1 MTDSLHGLYLE
12 DLSEGQSESLS
23 KVITAQD
30 VEAFAEISGDTNPV
44 HLNEDYAKGTMFG
57 GRIAHGILTA
67 GLISAVLGTKL
78 PGPGAIY
85 LSQSLKFR
93 APVKLGD
100 LVEAKV
106 VVTAID
112 QEKRRVTLNT
122 SCSIADK
129 VVLEGEAVVMVDRK
143 AAAAAAA

>member
-1 MTDSLHGLYLE
+1 
-12 DLSEGQSESLS
+12 
-23 KVITAQD
+23 
-30 VEAFAEISGDTNPV
+30 
-44 HLNEDYAKGTMFG
+44 TMFG
-57 GRIAHGILTA
+57 GRIAHGMLTA

-100 LVEAKV
+100 EATAQV

-112 QEKRRVTLNT
+112 AEKRRVTLAT
-122 SCSIADK
+122 SVSVADK

-143 AAAAAAA
+143 AG

>member
-23 KVITAQD
+23 KVITAKD

-67 GLISAVLGTKL
+67 GLISAVLGTKP

>member
-1 MTDSLHGLYLE
+1 LYLE

-23 KVITAQD
+23 KVITAKD

>member
-1 MTDSLHGLYLE
+1 MDVAMTTNLHGFYLE
-12 DLSEGQSESLS
+12 DLSEGQSASLTRTIS
-23 KVITAQD
+23 EADVIK
-30 VEAFAEISGDTNPV
+30 FAEVSGDTNPV
-44 HLNEDYAKGTMFG
+44 HLNEDYAKTTMFG

-100 LVEAKV
+100 EATAQV

-112 QEKRRVTLNT
+112 QEKRRVTLAT
-122 SCSIADK
+122 SVSVADK

-143 AAAAAAA
+143 AS